1 MNSSNEL
8 KVGIA
13 IILSVV
19 AFILGVRF
27 FEDIPL
33 FKGTYDLYTEYDD
46 ARGMIVGN
54 AVRISGVDVGSV
66 QEVELD
72 PATNMVMI
80 RLRLDQKVVVT
91 EGAYTEITGIDALN
105 AVQMVIHA
113 GPVDSPPLEDGDL
126 IPSRVANDIFTSL
139 TDSAPA
145 LISQTDSVL
154 VGLDGTISEIQDI
167 IQPGGDLR
175 VMFSSLR
182 NSAYAMEQ
190 LLKEERTRVSRV
202 LANVDTLTG
211 AIGETTQIA
220 GDSLAIA
227 TQQLNELLRRVDQN
241 LDSIE
246 EVTQSL
252 DSVIGKIDRGEGT
265 VGLLINDPM
274 LYHRMDST
282 LQNMNAI
289 MVDFKENPVRY
300 MRALR
305 LFDIL

>member
-1 MNSSNEL
+1 M
-8 KVGIA
+8 
-13 IILSVV
+13 
-19 AFILGVRF
+19 
-27 FEDIPL
+27 
-33 FKGTYDLYTEYDD
+33 YTVYDD

-66 QEVELD
+66 QEVKLD
-72 PATNMVMI
+72 PSTNKVNI
-80 RLRLDQKVVVT
+80 RLRLDKEVVVT
-91 EGAYTEITGIDALN
+91 RGAYTEITGIDALN

-113 GPVDSPPLEDGDL
+113 GPVDATPLEDGDL
-126 IPSRVANDIFTSL
+126 IPSRVANDIFSSL

-145 LISQTDSVL
+145 LISKSDSVL
-154 VGLDGTISEIQDI
+154 VGLDGTITEIRDI
-167 IQPGGDLR
+167 IEPGGDLR
-175 VMFSSLR
+175 VMFTSLR
-182 NSAYAMEQ
+182 NSAATLEVM
-190 LLKEERTRVSRV
+190 LREERSRVSRV

-211 AIGETTQIA
+211 TIGETTQLA

-227 TQQLNELLRRVDQN
+227 TQELTALLRRVDQN

-246 EVTQSL
+246 EVTASL

-282 LQNMNAI
+282 VQNMNALL
-289 MVDFKENPVRY
+289 VDFKENPVRY